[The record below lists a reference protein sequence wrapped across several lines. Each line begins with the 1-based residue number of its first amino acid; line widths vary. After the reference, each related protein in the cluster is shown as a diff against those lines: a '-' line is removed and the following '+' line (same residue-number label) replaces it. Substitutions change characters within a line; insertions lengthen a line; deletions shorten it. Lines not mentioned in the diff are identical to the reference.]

1 MVGLPKTAWAN
12 AVFSRMADYIRN
24 IYHRAIWEQS
34 NSFVSVLI
42 PLWGLKTI
50 DQTVLSVSR
59 QRGVVCEVLIL
70 RNGIQTLPQGIEEE
84 ERDYVYPG
92 TKYMVREVF
101 IRKKGKGE
109 ALNTGIRLA
118 RSNLISVLDADCIL
132 DDNALSI
139 ASMHFVDKRVVAVGG
154 RLVVTPE
161 DGSFLETVQDCEY
174 MKTFQL
180 TRRLFALLNAQCL
193 VSGAFGVFRKK
204 ALLGLSGYDID
215 TVGEDME
222 LILRIQNGIICRT
235 KDRIEYE
242 PAAICHTGVPHSLK
256 RLLRQ
261 RDRWQRGLM
270 DCLIKHR
277 KMISNPRFGLLGL
290 VTMNYQFLV
299 ELLGPIFWL
308 LYNLC
313 LFFKRPL
320 FFLFLSFAVYIAV
333 QCILTAVAGYLDS
346 GKNMK
351 KLMKRLPKL
360 LLATLGGML
369 LQIPIN
375 LARLY
380 GMITFHWRRLIW

>member
-1 MVGLPKTAWAN
+1 
-12 AVFSRMADYIRN
+12 
-24 IYHRAIWEQS
+24 
-34 NSFVSVLI
+34 
-42 PLWGLKTI
+42 
-50 DQTVLSVSR
+50 
-59 QRGVVCEVLIL
+59 
-70 RNGIQTLPQGIEEE
+70 
-84 ERDYVYPG
+84 
-92 TKYMVREVF
+92 
-101 IRKKGKGE
+101 
-109 ALNTGIRLA
+109 
-118 RSNLISVLDADCIL
+118 
-132 DDNALSI
+132 
-139 ASMHFVDKRVVAVGG
+139 
-154 RLVVTPE
+154 
-161 DGSFLETVQDCEY
+161 
-174 MKTFQL
+174 
-180 TRRLFALLNAQCL
+180 
-193 VSGAFGVFRKK
+193 
-204 ALLGLSGYDID
+204 
-215 TVGEDME
+215 
-222 LILRIQNGIICRT
+222 
-235 KDRIEYE
+235 
-242 PAAICHTGVPHSLK
+242 
-256 RLLRQ
+256 
-261 RDRWQRGLM
+261 M

-351 KLMKRLPKL
+351 KLIKRLPKL

>member
-1 MVGLPKTAWAN
+1 MYGFPDNLLLLIPLSFFRLLKRKNIRNHNVSALLGKTKASSLSYPAADFSHMAGLPKTAWAN
-12 AVFSRMADYIRN
+12 AVFNRMADYIRN

-70 RNGIQTLPQGIEEE
+70 RNGIQTLPQGTEEE

-101 IRKKGKGE
+101 IRKQGKGE

-161 DGSFLETVQDCEY
+161 GGSFLETVQDCEY

-193 VSGAFGVFRKK
+193 VSGAFGVFRK
-204 ALLGLSGYDID
+204 GY
-215 TVGEDME
+215 
-222 LILRIQNGIICRT
+222 
-235 KDRIEYE
+235 
-242 PAAICHTGVPHSLK
+242 S
-256 RLLRQ
+256 
-261 RDRWQRGLM
+261 
-270 DCLIKHR
+270 R
-277 KMISNPRFGLLGL
+277 KS
-290 VTMNYQFLV
+290 
-299 ELLGPIFWL
+299 
-308 LYNLC
+308 
-313 LFFKRPL
+313 
-320 FFLFLSFAVYIAV
+320 LSF
-333 QCILTAVAGYLDS
+333 
-346 GKNMK
+346 
-351 KLMKRLPKL
+351 
-360 LLATLGGML
+360 
-369 LQIPIN
+369 
-375 LARLY
+375 
-380 GMITFHWRRLIW
+380 